1 MLSRG
6 IHVII
11 PISHVL
17 DLQMWKRIMG
27 VSTAFLLRFINEL
40 KFASRKSPRPERN
53 GSADLLEH
61 VSGTIPIARMTL
73 GTSHSKAVCNVAHLT
88 QTQVSEDIV
97 NGILMIIGASQL
109 QTAKNATLIRN
120 HRRIIGE

>member
-1 MLSRG
+1 M
-6 IHVII
+6 II

-17 DLQMWKRIMG
+17 DLQMWKKIMG
-27 VSTAFLLRFINEL
+27 VSTAFLLRFIIEL

-73 GTSHSKAVCNVAHLT
+73 GTSHSKAVCNVRKAVVAAGSPTPRPSSEGAHT
-88 QTQVSEDIV
+88 AAPQP
-97 NGILMIIGASQL
+97 ASTVPDQPWPRL
-109 QTAKNATLIRN
+109 APSDL
-120 HRRIIGE
+120 